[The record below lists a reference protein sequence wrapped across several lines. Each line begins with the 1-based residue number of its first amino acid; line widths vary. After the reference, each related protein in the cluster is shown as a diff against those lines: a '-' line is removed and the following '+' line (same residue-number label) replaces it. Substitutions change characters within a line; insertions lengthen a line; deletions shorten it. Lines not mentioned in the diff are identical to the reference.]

1 MHLKNIQKLCMLF
14 VLAAT
19 AAFTMG
25 GCTEGKIVVDGTNA
39 PTLTTGTVIASDV
52 TNDNK
57 QPSRLQS
64 IQDKVSVQHR

>member
-1 MHLKNIQKLCMLF
+1 MHRINIQKLCMLF

-19 AAFTMG
+19 AAFTLE
-25 GCTEGKIVVDGTNA
+25 GCPASNNGIDGINA
-39 PTLTTGTVIASDV
+39 PTPTIKTVDASNV
-52 TNDNK
+52 TSGNK